1 MAMLVYSDKCP
12 YSSQIIRDIQ
22 ENPAL
27 LHVIRFHNVTTH
39 GVPSKQVTRVPTLI
53 TNTGQFL
60 VGQEVRAW
68 IESMAPVEEVDA
80 VDASGFQ
87 TSLLD
92 GEDEST
98 DMFDLDRY
106 GTSLAPQ
113 MTRALEEKINR
124 KTQDAYAALQNSK

>member
-53 TNTGQFL
+53 TNTGQLL
-60 VGQEVRAW
+60 VGQEVRTW

-80 VDASGFQ
+80 VDSSGFQ

-92 GEDEST
+92 GEDESA